1 MRVKINH
8 IFNEPFF
15 TVSTFELCSYNI
27 QIQLQIYFSAA
38 WFGKIIIFISSFHT
52 EISSKFFSFQCL
64 FISSRTINFFIC
76 YFSLWFCRRCYLYSH
91 NSLWFYLPLI
101 WNFILIVFSL
111 FFFSTLVSWLKFDF
125 VLVGFDLWVSCSY
138 FNDLLRIISTEC
150 SSNSRLI
157 ACVVFWYT
165 LWFINELLKIS
176 FDYMC
181 SFLI

>member
-101 WNFILIVFSL
+101 WNFILLYSHYFFLVLWYLDWSL
-111 FFFSTLVSWLKFDF
+111 ILFLLVLIFELV
-125 VLVGFDLWVSCSY
+125 VLILMIYYELFLPNALPILV
-138 FNDLLRIISTEC
+138 
-150 SSNSRLI
+150 
-157 ACVVFWYT
+157 
-165 LWFINELLKIS
+165 WFHV
-176 FDYMC
+176 
-181 SFLI
+181 